1 MKKTARMFSPAIGSL
16 RKALFGVA
24 AAAAS
29 AATLGLTVL
38 APVVVATGEPVAQ
51 ALAAPRQ
58 LVPSPGDVVIVP
70 PRVEA
75 SAAGA
80 PHTDPIS
87 ARAQYMRS
95 IRPV

>member
-1 MKKTARMFSPAIGSL
+1 
-16 RKALFGVA
+16 
-24 AAAAS
+24 
-29 AATLGLTVL
+29 VL

-51 ALAAPRQ
+51 ALAAPR
-58 LVPSPGDVVIVP
+58 LALSPGDVVIVP